1 MANEKDD
8 IAVEHETLESFI
20 LDAMATLIQRRP
32 DDGLAFLVG
41 CLTEV
46 ADLVPNPHREIKQT
60 LKIRN

>member
-1 MANEKDD
+1 MANEEEFK
-8 IAVEHETLESFI
+8 VEHETLESFI

-46 ADLVPNPHREIKQT
+46 ADLVPNEHREIKQS
-60 LKIRN
+60 LKTRN